1 MANFED
7 TVARM
12 KALYTYGTVNE
23 NSNKQSNNTLEFSK
37 KAADGKYYGIVKECN
52 HYYIKQTSEG
62 KQNLAESYEYIGGFM
77 NKKNYQYDS
86 YANALK
92 NLELKLSSINEAH
105 ESKVN
110 IATLDPFKKEGLV
123 VEATDKMKD
132 EIARQRQI
140 MYNAAMLMKESANIG
155 FTNVGTPEAP
165 KGSNDADKPF
175 TETSKATLDKD
186 IKETANDPEKQ
197 GEPFGD
203 SAKSEE
209 GKDVKDSDIYS
220 DGKAVA
226 AEHPS
231 GGKVVKVNEEKA
243 MGEDTNLEWGS
254 EGLPSEE
261 GVGSPDGHLMEAD
274 DEEFEDEEDDFSDED
289 FDIDGDE
296 EDVEDADIESDDDF
310 NSEEVEDVD
319 DDECEGGECELKDE
333 EEPVEEPVDETDAD
347 SIRAEIERLS
357 SKLAELEGEDKISD
371 DSEEIEDTEV
381 SEEEPVEGEEEVID
395 DVDDFDD
402 DDEEEEDADFTFES
416 KKKML
421 DTIVESVVKSFINE
435 DELHVFGDHPG
446 YRKKPMTL
454 PQTGSDKNEHGEDWN
469 DESVHSEEPFGKE
482 IGSSAPFD
490 ELVKAVTDDVKY
502 QLTHGAM
509 DTKKKVK

>member
-110 IATLDPFKKEGLV
+110 ITTLDPFKKEGLV

-165 KGSNDADKPF
+165 NGSNDVDKPF
-175 TETSKATLDKD
+175 TETGKATLNKD

-254 EGLPSEE
+254 MGLPSEE

-274 DEEFEDEEDDFSDED
+274 DEEFEEDDFSDED
-289 FDIDGDE
+289 FDIDSDE
-296 EDVEDADIESDDDF
+296 EDI
-310 NSEEVEDVD
+310 
-319 DDECEGGECELKDE
+319 
-333 EEPVEEPVDETDAD
+333 TDAD

-381 SEEEPVEGEEEVID
+381 SEEEPVEDEEEVID
-395 DVDDFDD
+395 DVDDFDG
-402 DDEEEEDADFTFES
+402 EEEEDADFTFES

-482 IGSSAPFD
+482 IGSSAPFE